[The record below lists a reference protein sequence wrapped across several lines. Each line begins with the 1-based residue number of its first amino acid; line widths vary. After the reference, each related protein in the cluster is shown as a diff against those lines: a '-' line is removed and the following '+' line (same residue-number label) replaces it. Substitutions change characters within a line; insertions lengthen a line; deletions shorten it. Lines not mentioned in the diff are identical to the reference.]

1 MVLGLNNNEPQAIVE
16 AFANTFGLTFPI
28 LLDAGETYGQYG
40 QSPAISPYPL
50 DYVIDQGGQVAYFNS
65 EYDPDAMVAVIDQ
78 LLGNTALMTPD
89 PISLDFGSV
98 GVGTTEHMLLDLANT
113 GSGDLLIHGI
123 STTGDPFTVNLAE
136 LVVPPGGTRTV
147 RVSFLPDEIGS
158 VVGDLVLESNDPVS
172 PLFQVPLL
180 GEGVA
185 VSSIGQTETPPQM
198 VRLTSWPNPFNPRVN
213 IEFVLI
219 SDGPVQLQVFDLR
232 GMLMRDL
239 LDDNLPAGSH
249 RLLFD
254 GRDDAGRKLA
264 SGEYFAVLQT
274 VQGVVKQKMVL
285 VR

>member
-1 MVLGLNNNEPQAIVE
+1 MLGLNNNEPQAIVE
-16 AFANTFGLTFPI
+16 AFASTFGLTFPI
-28 LLDAGETYGQYG
+28 LLDAGEAYGQYG

-50 DYVIDQGGQVAYFNS
+50 DYVIDQSGQVAYFNS
-65 EYDPDAMVAVIDQ
+65 EYDPDSMVAVIDQ
-78 LLGNTALMTPD
+78 LLGNSAMMTID
-89 PISLDFGSV
+89 PVSLDFGSV
-98 GVGTTEHMLLDLANT
+98 GVGTTEHMLLELANT
-113 GSGDLLIHGI
+113 GSGELRIHGI
-123 STTGDPFTVNLAE
+123 STTDGPFTVNLTE
-136 LVVPPGGTRTV
+136 LDVPPGGIRTL
-147 RVSFLPDEIGS
+147 RVSFMPNQNGS
-158 VVGDLVLESNDPVS
+158 VAGDLVLESNDSVS
-172 PLFQVPLL
+172 PVLQVQLL

-185 VSSIGQTETPPQM
+185 VSSIGQNETPPKT

-219 SDGPVQLQVFDLR
+219 EDGPVQLQVFDLR

-239 LDDNLPAGSH
+239 LDDDLPAGPH

-274 VQGVVKQKMVL
+274 VQGVVRQKMIL